1 MLMCKNN
8 KLSLI
13 GGLARKLGDPKALA
27 TKHDGLNLIPMSHRV
42 EGKKWLLQAVL

>member
-8 KLSLI
+8 KLSLL

-27 TKHDGLNLIPMSHRV
+27 TKHDGLNLIPGSHRL
-42 EGKKWLLQAVL
+42 EGKK